1 MAGFAGEVRE
11 AIESHDRRIERLEE
25 REKRRQRETAEAT
38 GALGKGVVPH
48 VPVRE
53 EFLVVVKSS
62 SGGGVWNARRQML
75 DGANNW
81 IDDDE
86 DTADYACLAGPGCS
100 PFVGCRCWARLEH
113 LRADDTPVYIL
124 TLGEALGFEAT
135 IDDTVDGDFKYAWTQ
150 VDALAGTTA
159 LDEATGSPALGRAFN
174 RASLTYNTNFTSRVA
189 IPVGTRALIRWNPT
203 TARMEFTLHTDPNSE
218 NCI

>member
-1 MAGFAGEVRE
+1 MAGFAGEVRD
-11 AIESHDRRIERLEE
+11 AIESHDRRIERLEKRAA
-25 REKRRQRETAEAT
+25 REQREAAEAT

-75 DGANNW
+75 DGSNNW

-86 DTADYACLAGPGCS
+86 DTADYACLAGPGSS

-124 TLGEALGFEAT
+124 TLGEALGFETT
-135 IDDTVDGDFKYAWTQ
+135 IDDAVDGNYKYAWTQ

-159 LDEATGSPALGRAFN
+159 LDEATGTLGRAFN
-174 RASLTYNTNFTSRVA
+174 RASVAYNSNFTSRVA
-189 IPVGTRALIRWNPT
+189 IPVGTRVLMRWNAT
-203 TARMEFTLHTDPNSE
+203 TVRMEFVMHTDPNSE
-218 NCI
+218 NC

>member
-1 MAGFAGEVRE
+1 MAGFLKSLE
-11 AIESHDRRIERLEE
+11 AAIPSHNRRIALLEE
-25 REKRRQRETAEAT
+25 RERRRQGEAAEAT

-53 EFLVVVKSS
+53 EFLVEVKSS
-62 SGGGVWNARRQML
+62 SGGGVWNARRLML
-75 DGANNW
+75 DGSNNW

-86 DTADYACLAGPGCS
+86 DTADYACLAGPGSS
-100 PFVGCRCWARLEH
+100 PFVGCVCWARLEH

-135 IDDTVDGDFKYAWTQ
+135 IDDAVDGNYKYAWTQ

-159 LDEATGSPALGRAFN
+159 LDETTGTLGRAFN
-174 RASLTYNTNFTSRVA
+174 RASVGFNPSITDRRT
-189 IPVGTRALIRWNPT
+189 IPVGTRVWMRWNSGT
-203 TARMEFTLHTDPNSE
+203 GRMEFTLYPEPNTE
-218 NCI
+218 AC